1 MRKAEPYQ
9 PRQPGPG
16 ADRGPEIVKGPRQ
29 EPLRAAPAKE
39 LELERGEKEDTVPL
53 AYDESLVENTVED
66 PRESDDFE
74 HEGTVAHE
82 MEEEV
87 DTQEPKLLRR
97 SRRVRRKNTMYD
109 EGMWCMDQE

>member
-1 MRKAEPYQ
+1 MRVWWKTPW
-9 PRQPGPG
+9 RTLG
-16 ADRGPEIVKGPRQ
+16 
-29 EPLRAAPAKE
+29 
-39 LELERGEKEDTVPL
+39 
-53 AYDESLVENTVED
+53 
-66 PRESDDFE
+66 SDDFE
-74 HEGTVAHE
+74 YEGTVAHK